1 MLTLAIIAAALLFLT
16 WVGYPLAIH
25 LLARLVPRPDS
36 PVPGTWP
43 AVTVIV
49 ATREDPNAATDR
61 VDDILAG
68 NYPRD
73 RLAVVVALDASCGR
87 PAEAYGCGDPRVR
100 VVAGDVPGGKAAALN
115 AGVRAAAG
123 EVLVFT
129 DTHQRFAPDAI
140 RVLAQEVTGG
150 PFGIVSGQLELP
162 EGKQRSLLD
171 WYWRL
176 ERRLRRDEARIF
188 SAVGVSGS
196 IYAMR
201 RGLWEPLPAGL
212 ILDDLYVP
220 MRAILAGHRVGFT
233 AAAKAHDARRT
244 EPGQEFR
251 RKVRTLTGNFQLCAW
266 LPPVLVPW
274 RNRAW
279 APFVLHK
286 IARLLTPWLGVAFAG
301 SITWMLL
308 RWSSWREIAAAIV
321 AIVLGLALVWA
332 MGLGRRLAA
341 YAWWLIV
348 MQAAIVVATYYG
360 LIGNWHVWGALESAD
375 G

>member
-176 ERRLRRDEARIF
+176 EGRLRRDEARLF

-196 IYAMR
+196 VYAMH

-244 EPGQEFR
+244 EPEQEFR

-266 LPPVLVPW
+266 LPAVLVPF

-279 APFVLHK
+279 VQFVLHK
-286 IARLLTPWLGVAFAG
+286 LMRLFTPWLFVVMIASGVGALFVRWGWASLAALG
-301 SITWMLL
+301 GAALL
-308 RWSSWREIAAAIV
+308 VLLLAQL
-321 AIVLGLALVWA
+321 LGLWHRLV
-332 MGLGRRLAA
+332 A
-341 YAWWLIV
+341 YARWFFA
-348 MQAAIVVATYYG
+348 MQAAVAVATLNG
-360 LIGNWHVWGALESAD
+360 LTGRWDVWKHR
-375 G
+375 

>member
-1 MLTLAIIAAALLFLT
+1 MIVLAVISGVLLLVT
-16 WVGYPLAIH
+16 WVGYPAVVRWMA
-25 LLARLVPRPDS
+25 ARI
-36 PVPGTWP
+36 PVCPVTEPEVWP
-43 AVTVIV
+43 SVSVIV
-49 ATREDPNAATDR
+49 ASRDTPAAVAAR
-61 VDDILAG
+61 VADLLAG
-68 NYPRD
+68 DYPPD
-73 RLAVVVALDASCGR
+73 RLSVVIGVDSAHLASVA
-87 PAEAYGCGDPRVR
+87 EYGLADSRVT
-100 VVAGDVPGGKAAALN
+100 VVQREPPGGKAAALN
-115 AGVRAAAG
+115 TAVRAAAG

-140 RVLAQEVTGG
+140 RVLVQEVTGG

-220 MRAILAGHRVGFT
+220 MRAILAGHRIGFT
-233 AAAKAHDARRT
+233 SAAKAHDARRT
-244 EPGQEFR
+244 EPEQEFR

-266 LPPVLVPW
+266 LPAVLVPF

-279 APFVLHK
+279 VQFVLHK
-286 IARLLTPWLGVAFAG
+286 LMRLFTPWLFVVMIASGVGALFVRWGWASLAALG
-301 SITWMLL
+301 GAALL
-308 RWSSWREIAAAIV
+308 VLLLAQL
-321 AIVLGLALVWA
+321 LGLWHRLV
-332 MGLGRRLAA
+332 A
-341 YAWWLIV
+341 YARWFFA
-348 MQAAIVVATYYG
+348 MQAAVAVATLNG
-360 LIGNWHVWGALESAD
+360 LTGRWDVWKHR
-375 G
+375 

>member
-1 MLTLAIIAAALLFLT
+1 MIVLAVVSGALLLVT
-16 WVGYPLAIH
+16 WVVYPLAVRWIASC
-25 LLARLVPRPDS
+25 LPVRPVAE
-36 PVPGTWP
+36 PEPWP
-43 AVTVIV
+43 SVSVIV
-49 ATREDPNAATDR
+49 ASRDTPAAVAAR
-61 VDDILAG
+61 VADLLAG
-68 NYPRD
+68 DYPPD
-73 RLAVVVALDASCGR
+73 RLSVVIGVDSAHLASVA
-87 PAEAYGCGDPRVR
+87 EYGLADPRVT
-100 VVAGDVPGGKAAALN
+100 VVQRDPPGGKAAALN
-115 AGVRAAAG
+115 AAVRAAAG

-140 RVLAQEVTGG
+140 RVLVQEVTGG

-201 RGLWEPLPAGL
+201 RGLWTPLPAGL